1 MGLLKDIKTQLKI
14 LESINENETTDYVK
28 ELEKVYN
35 EISKEIKKSKKW
47 SDSHK
52 KELYKELHEEMW
64 DIISPGTK
72 SAPKKFNWK
81 STEVYKEVS
90 TIGPAGKN
98 NIVPQLWD
106 IIKESVNEGLSTSD
120 QQKVEKMFYAAK
132 DKLGS
137 RYNWK
142 THLTPIYHAISKKLK
157 LNIDDVSGHLNLV
170 GESVNECGECEEE
183 LEEASTTG
191 GVAGYDTPNAFGD
204 KSPASKKKRKKYST
218 SSTGYKMVKEAS
230 MYKRMISQMYKLN
243 ETSYRDYKK
252 DPTSTPAQKVNRSI
266 QEVNRML
273 GEIDKTV
280 SHNLKLKLEAGVD
293 ASHFWKST
301 SRRFG
306 KIGERLVKIS
316 NRIKELSQ

>member
-243 ETSYRDYKK
+243 EASYRDYKK